1 LKKFVAV
8 VAALVLAVT
17 SVQQATADNFSSSSY
32 DSYTYN
38 GTPANFD
45 IDYIQYAEF
54 TDSPDFHYFA
64 VFTKGVI
71 TPKQFNDGL
80 NSWAMVDIDSDLDGV
95 AEYRIETTNVDLVGN
110 YGSPAVISAIN
121 GDTFTEVPGCSP
133 QFYGDMTA
141 AAQYVT
147 FTVPWDCMKLPTTF
161 AFSAYMEYMDDLG
174 LYFDYVPDF
183 TFFQASH
190 SFSNQP
196 QVSVSKNAPTA
207 TSDGNGPVSGPSQ
220 APAALERLSP
230 EVLKSVVTIFCSGAV
245 GSGWSAKVALSTA
258 HKNSGYKSFIVTN
271 HHVVENCINSG
282 LVTLELSDGSS
293 HRGYV
298 ISWDEKNDLAGIVT
312 SASVLGLTWRGQTP
326 SQGWWVGVLG
336 APRGLSGY
344 LTTGLIS
351 IVVPQI
357 GELGTTSPVNPGN
370 SGGPVFDRE
379 GRVLA
384 TVSWKLLES
393 EGLAFAKT
401 SPLLCVSIIVCPS
414 SLPVWSS
421 NPSGSA
427 SDLGAKDELTG
438 EVIEGGMLVQ
448 RAGSQVFVTSADLQ
462 GNFELYEDGQLVS
475 TFTFNGISQAHIVEQ
490 RITGAIQIRKIE
502 GGSASL
508 VSYEMTKTLLWFQN
522 INLGAFSMTSLGT
535 GARDKVSNLVNHKY
549 LEDGV
554 WTQRDSDVTK
564 FICTGIYREGATSA
578 EKLAARKKAK
588 LACDA
593 AGKLDTDPNS
603 QVSFFYQTKPTKA
616 ASYVGKVLVTVKGIE
631 QTIGSRLNG

>member
-1 LKKFVAV
+1 VA
-8 VAALVLAVT
+8 LLLSLT
-17 SVQQATADNFSSSSY
+17 NVQQATADNFSSSNY
-32 DSYTYN
+32 DSYTSN

-54 TDSPDFHYFA
+54 TGSPDFHYFA
-64 VFTKGVI
+64 IFTKGI
-71 TPKQFNDGL
+71 ISPAQFNDGFD
-80 NSWAMVDIDSDLDGV
+80 SWAMIEIDADLDGV
-95 AEYRIETTNVDLVGN
+95 AEYMISTKNADLVES
-110 YGSPAVISAIN
+110 YGSPAILSEIN
-121 GDTFTEVPGCSP
+121 GDSITTVRGCSP
-133 QFYGDMTA
+133 QVYGDILGA
-141 AAQYVT
+141 AEYVA
-147 FTVPWDCMKLPTTF
+147 FTLPWDCMKLPTNF
-161 AFSAYMEYMDDLG
+161 AFNAYMEYMDNLDL
-174 LYFDYVPDF
+174 YYDYVPDSG
-183 TFFQASH
+183 FFQASH
-190 SFSNQP
+190 SFSNAP
-196 QVSVSKNAPTA
+196 QVSVSKDAPSA
-207 TSDGNGPVSGPSQ
+207 TSAANGVVSSPSQ
-220 APAALERLSP
+220 APTALERLSP
-230 EVLKSVVTIFCSGAV
+230 EVLKSVVTIFCDGAL
-245 GSGWSAKVALSTA
+245 GSGWSAKVELSAA
-258 HKNSGYKSFIVTN
+258 HKNAGYKSFIVTN

-282 LVTLELSDGSS
+282 LVTLELNDGSS
-293 HRGYV
+293 QRGFV
-298 ISWDEKNDLAGIVT
+298 VSWDEANDLAGIVT
-312 SASVLGLTWRGQTP
+312 TANILGMTWRGHAP
-326 SQGWWVGVLG
+326 AQGWWVGVLG

-351 IVVPQI
+351 IVMPQT
-357 GELGTTSPVNPGN
+357 GELGTTSAVNPGN

-379 GRVLA
+379 GRVIA

-401 SPLLCVSIIVCPS
+401 APLLCVNIIVCPS

-427 SDLGAKDELTG
+427 SDLGAEDELSG

-448 RAGSQVFVTSADLQ
+448 RAGSQVFVTSSDLQ

-508 VSYEMTKTLLWFQN
+508 VAYEMTKTLLWFQN
-522 INLGAFSMTSLGT
+522 INLGSFSATSLGT
-535 GARDKVSNLVNHKY
+535 GARDKVSNLVNHRY
-549 LEDGV
+549 LEDGI

-564 FICTGIYREGATSA
+564 FICTGIYREGANAA

-593 AGKLDTDPNS
+593 AAKLDTDANS

-616 ASYVGKVLVTVKGIE
+616 ASYVGKVLVTVKGIKSFVS
-631 QTIGSRLNG
+631 SRING